1 MNFYEK
7 NYNQKITL
15 ILLGLLMSM
24 QAYAAETVRI
34 VDTEAVLGLDAIEVS
49 SANALGSN
57 TFSDFESA
65 VNDFKIIE
73 KAPFSPSQISSR
85 DNNLADASEVIVFY
99 GVSYLVSVADQM
111 LKDNKESIV
120 AERIFNEATI
130 KVMDELDTL
139 VRKSNFVDG
148 TSSYHNT
155 LLDFVDPSIFEK
167 GGTLL
172 GTDGKP
178 VSGCSSLFCGM
189 TKLLQPNNK
198 VTKKAKEID
207 HYMVRDKSQKKITF
221 PNIFT
226 AELFNQSKQL
236 SKIMAPA
243 NKKIIQYFGGVRS
256 EKYRR
261 PRPGNREYGGDL
273 NVISSQLVNQPRVK
287 QNIPLTNK
295 VQPQPLVKPM
305 DNHHPDVNIIKKPQ
319 VKPPTP
325 PVRSIP
331 VPMDHHPH

>member
-1 MNFYEK
+1 MKK
-7 NYNQKITL
+7 NYSQKITL

-24 QAYAAETVRI
+24 QAYAAETARI

-65 VNDFKIIE
+65 VNDFKTIE
-73 KAPFSPSQISSR
+73 KATYTPSKLSSR
-85 DNNLADASEVIVFY
+85 HNTLAAASEVIVVY

-111 LKDNKESIV
+111 LKDHKGSIA
-120 AERIFNEATI
+120 AEKIFNEATI
-130 KVMDELDTL
+130 KVMDELDKL
-139 VRKSNFVDG
+139 VKKSNFVDG

-178 VSGCSSLFCGM
+178 VSGCSSLFCAM
-189 TKLLQPNNK
+189 TKLLQPDNK
-198 VTKKAKEID
+198 ITKKARMTD
-207 HYMVRDKSQKKITF
+207 YNMVRDKSQKQITF
-221 PNIFT
+221 PIIFT

-243 NKKIIQYFGGVRS
+243 NKKIIQYYGGVRS
-256 EKYRR
+256 ERYKQS
-261 PRPGNREYGGDL
+261 RPGNREYGGDL
-273 NVISSQLVNQPRVK
+273 KVITHQLLNLPRGNHGLE
-287 QNIPLTNK
+287 NIPLTNK

-305 DNHHPDVNIIKKPQ
+305 DNHHPVVVQPIKKP
-319 VKPPTP
+319 TIP
-325 PVRSIP
+325 PVRSMP
-331 VPMDHHPH
+331 VPMDHHPY